1 MTKIITLIVLAL
13 GLTGCATADFGKAVD
28 ANVGNYKNYSDGQI
42 AQQQTL
48 QACFQHNPNKSECS
62 ILAAGTNATQT
73 LAGRPDKIRD
83 PATNGE
89 LAASIGGKIVDGV
102 IVGTIAREAGK
113 AIGKGFD
120 SNSTTASEG
129 IAAAQKPPLVVDK
142 PVIVQVPLGSSV
154 VPVE

>member
-1 MTKIITLIVLAL
+1 MKIIIALSIAL
-13 GLTGCATADFGKAVD
+13 GLTGCTTADFGKAVD

-48 QACFQHNPNKSECS
+48 QACFQHNPDKSQCA
-62 ILAAGTNATQT
+62 ILAAGTNAVQT
-73 LAGRPDKIRD
+73 LAGRPEKIRE

-89 LAASIGGKIVDGV
+89 LATGLAKDIVTGAV
-102 IVGTIAREAGK
+102 VY
-113 AIGKGFD
+113 
-120 SNSTTASEG
+120 G
-129 IAAAQKPPLVVDK
+129 IAQQASGAIQRGQDNSAAVASQGIEAASKPPLVVDK